1 MTSPVDVQLV
11 LMPYADIARPSIAL
25 GTLKACLRGTGLT
38 CAVEYANMAF
48 AEALGWGMPDVPYL
62 ERLLG
67 EWTFAPA
74 AFPDA
79 APVPVEDALR
89 SGWFQT
95 SYMTPGGFEDRR
107 FAEALDA
114 LRRFTPRFVDGVAER
129 ILERRPRIVG
139 ASSMFEQHCASL
151 ALLRRIKA
159 LDPSVVTLL
168 GGANCEAEMGWAT
181 LRHFPWLDVV
191 VSGEADALFAPLCR
205 TLIARGPDVAAEDL
219 PYGALGRAHVRA
231 DAYGPGRA
239 AVPRAVVERVDGNPV
254 PDYGDY
260 FAALAHSPLRDRIRP
275 GLLVE
280 LSRGCWWGEK
290 HHCTFCGLNGGGMT
304 YRAKSPGRALAELD
318 ELGRTYGVP
327 RFMVVD
333 NILDMSYL
341 RTVLPELARRDAP
354 YELFFETKAN
364 LRREH
369 VELLARAGVIWVQ
382 PGIEAF
388 HDDLLRLMDKGTRAT
403 TNVQVLKYLRE
414 FGIYATW
421 NLLFG
426 FPGEDDAWHAD
437 VASWLPLLFH
447 LQPPKCIGH
456 LAFDRFSPYQRSPER
471 WGLDLR
477 PAVSYGAVYPLPAEA
492 LADLAYVFVENERG
506 GWRAAGPGTR
516 ELARQVVIWNALW
529 ARPLRPVLAMTA
541 RGSTIE
547 ILDTRPCASARHVTL
562 EGLEAEVHAACEP
575 AIDARELRR
584 RFGAGDGDPGPAG
597 ALEHALASLRA
608 RRLVLEL
615 HGRYLALAV
624 PGELPMLPEPVSF
637 PGGNAQALEAF
648 TPEVLEA
655 FRRRTLSLTTAE
667 APLAAAGAE
676 ASRG

>member
-1 MTSPVDVQLV
+1 VTAHLDVQLV

-25 GTLKACLRGTGLT
+25 GALKACLQGTGVT
-38 CAVEYANMAF
+38 CAVEYANIAF
-48 AEALGWGMPDVPYL
+48 AETLGWGMPDVPYL

-79 APVPVEDALR
+79 DPAPVEAALR

-114 LRRFTPRFVDGVAER
+114 LRRFTPRFVDEMAER

-181 LRHFPWLDVV
+181 LRYFPWIDVV

-205 TLIARGPDVAAEDL
+205 TLLDRGPDVPADEL

-231 DAYGPGRA
+231 GAFGPGRA
-239 AVPRAVVERVDGNPV
+239 PVPRAVVERVDANPV
-254 PDYGDY
+254 PDYTDY
-260 FAALAHSPLRDRIRP
+260 FVALARSPLRERIRP

-290 HHCTFCGLNGGGMT
+290 HHCTFCGLNGRGMT
-304 YRAKSPGRALAELD
+304 YRAKPAERALAELG
-318 ELGRTYGVP
+318 ELSEAYATP

-341 RTVLPELARRDAP
+341 RTVLPELARRGAP

-388 HDDLLRLMDKGTRAT
+388 HDDLLRLMDKGTTAAM
-403 TNVQVLKYLRE
+403 NVQVLKYLRE

-437 VASWLPLLFH
+437 VAAWLPLLFH

-456 LAFDRFSPYQRSPER
+456 LAFDRFSPYQRAPER
-471 WGLDLR
+471 WGLSLT
-477 PAVSYGAVYPLPAEA
+477 PAPSYRIVYPLPADGLE
-492 LADLAYVFVENERG
+492 DLAYVFVEDTKG
-506 GWRAAGPGTR
+506 GWRGAGPGLR

-529 ARPLRPVLAMTA
+529 TRPLRPVLSMTVS
-541 RGSTIE
+541 GSTIE
-547 ILDTRPCASARHVTL
+547 ILDTRPCAERRRITL
-562 EGLEAEVHAACEP
+562 EGLGAELYAACDP
-575 AIDARELRR
+575 AIGARELRR
-584 RFGAGDGDPGPAG
+584 RVGAGERTTAVDQ
-597 ALEHALASLRA
+597 ALASLRA
-608 RRLVLEL
+608 QGLLLEV
-615 HGRYLALAV
+615 HGRFLALAV
-624 PGELPMLPEPVSF
+624 PGELPTLPDPVRF
-637 PGGNAQALEAF
+637 PGGNAETLPAF
-648 TPEVLEA
+648 TPSALET
-655 FRRRTLSLTTAE
+655 FWRRTMSLAVEPETVGAC
-667 APLAAAGAE
+667 AGP
-676 ASRG
+676 GDG